1 MGNTSIQT
9 QSYRAVDKDAGQ
21 SRSYIIPFAL
31 LCSLFFLWAVANN
44 LNDILLP
51 QFQQAF
57 TLTNFQAGLIQ
68 SAFYFGYF
76 IIPIPAGILMKKL
89 SYKAGIITGLFLYA
103 FGAALFWPA
112 AEIMN
117 YTLFLVGLFI
127 IAAGLG
133 CLETAANP
141 FVTVL
146 GPESSGHFRLNLAQ
160 TFNSFGAIIAV
171 VFDNTEKVV
180 GLVDECWRMGLKIL
194 PPDINSGLYHFH
206 VNDDGEIVYGIGAIK
221 GVGEGPIE
229 AIIEARNN
237 GGYFRELF
245 DLCARTDIKKL
256 NRRVL
261 EKLIMSGAFDRLGP
275 HRAALMNS
283 LGDALKAA
291 DQHAKAEAIGQADMF
306 GVLAE
311 EPEQI
316 EQSYASCQPWPE
328 QVVLDGERETLGLYL
343 TGHPINQYLKEI
355 ERYVGGVRL
364 KDMHPTERGK
374 VTTAAGL
381 VIAARVMVTKRGNRI
396 GICTLDDRS
405 GRLEVMLFTDA
416 LDKYQQ
422 LLEKDRI
429 LIVSGQVSFDDFSGG
444 LKMTAR
450 EVMDIDEAREKYA
463 RGLAISLTDRQ
474 IDDQLLNRLRQ
485 SLEPHRSG
493 TIPVHLYYQRADARA
508 RLRFGATWRVSPSDR
523 LLNDLRGLIGSE
535 QVELEFD

>member
-31 LCSLFFLWAVANN
+31 LCLLFFLWAVANN

-171 VFDNTEKVV
+171 VFGQSLILSNVPHQSQDVLDKMSPEQLSAYKHS
-180 GLVDECWRMGLKIL
+180 LVLSVQTPYMI
-194 PPDINSGLYHFH
+194 
-206 VNDDGEIVYGIGAIK
+206 IVAI
-221 GVGEGPIE
+221 
-229 AIIEARNN
+229 
-237 GGYFRELF
+237 
-245 DLCARTDIKKL
+245 
-256 NRRVL
+256 VL
-261 EKLIMSGAFDRLGP
+261 LVALLIMLTKFPALQSDNHSDAKQGSFSASLSRLARIR
-275 HRAALMNS
+275 HWRWA
-283 LGDALKAA
+283 
-291 DQHAKAEAIGQADMF
+291 
-306 GVLAE
+306 VLAQFCYVGAQTACWSYLIRYAVE
-311 EPEQI
+311 EIPGMT
-316 EQSYASCQPWPE
+316 A
-328 QVVLDGERETLGLYL
+328 GFAANYL
-343 TGHPINQYLKEI
+343 TGTMVCFFIGRFTGTWLISRFAPHKVLAAYALIAMALCLISAFAGGHVGLIALTLCSAFMSIQYPTIFSLGIKNLGQDTKYGSSFI
-355 ERYVGGVRL
+355 VMTIIGG
-364 KDMHPTERGK
+364 GI
-374 VTTAAGL
+374 VTPVMGFVSDAAGNIPTAEL
-381 VIAARVMVTKRGNRI
+381 IPALCFAVIFIFARF
-396 GICTLDDRS
+396 RS
-405 GRLEVMLFTDA
+405 
-416 LDKYQQ
+416 Q
-422 LLEKDRI
+422 
-429 LIVSGQVSFDDFSGG
+429 
-444 LKMTAR
+444 TA
-450 EVMDIDEAREKYA
+450 
-463 RGLAISLTDRQ
+463 T
-474 IDDQLLNRLRQ
+474 N
-485 SLEPHRSG
+485 
-493 TIPVHLYYQRADARA
+493 
-508 RLRFGATWRVSPSDR
+508 
-523 LLNDLRGLIGSE
+523 
-535 QVELEFD
+535 

>member
-31 LCSLFFLWAVANN
+31 LCSLFFLWAVTNN

-171 VFDNTEKVV
+171 VFGQSLILSNVPHQSQDVLDKMSPEQLSAYKHS
-180 GLVDECWRMGLKIL
+180 LVLSVQTPYMI
-194 PPDINSGLYHFH
+194 
-206 VNDDGEIVYGIGAIK
+206 IVAI
-221 GVGEGPIE
+221 
-229 AIIEARNN
+229 
-237 GGYFRELF
+237 
-245 DLCARTDIKKL
+245 
-256 NRRVL
+256 VL
-261 EKLIMSGAFDRLGP
+261 LVALLIMLTKFPALQSDNHSDAKQGSFSASLSRLARIR
-275 HRAALMNS
+275 HWRWA
-283 LGDALKAA
+283 
-291 DQHAKAEAIGQADMF
+291 
-306 GVLAE
+306 VLAQFCYVGAQTACWSYLIRYAVE
-311 EPEQI
+311 EIPGMT
-316 EQSYASCQPWPE
+316 A
-328 QVVLDGERETLGLYL
+328 GFAANYL
-343 TGHPINQYLKEI
+343 TGTMVCFFIGRFTGTWLISRFAPHKVLAAYALIAMALCLISAFAGGHVGLIALTLCSAFMSIQYPTIFSLGIKNLGQDTKYGSSFI
-355 ERYVGGVRL
+355 VMTIIGG
-364 KDMHPTERGK
+364 GI
-374 VTTAAGL
+374 VTPVMGFVSDAAGNIPTAEL
-381 VIAARVMVTKRGNRI
+381 IPALCFAVIFIFARF
-396 GICTLDDRS
+396 RS
-405 GRLEVMLFTDA
+405 
-416 LDKYQQ
+416 Q
-422 LLEKDRI
+422 
-429 LIVSGQVSFDDFSGG
+429 
-444 LKMTAR
+444 TA
-450 EVMDIDEAREKYA
+450 
-463 RGLAISLTDRQ
+463 T
-474 IDDQLLNRLRQ
+474 N
-485 SLEPHRSG
+485 
-493 TIPVHLYYQRADARA
+493 
-508 RLRFGATWRVSPSDR
+508 
-523 LLNDLRGLIGSE
+523 
-535 QVELEFD
+535 

>member
-103 FGAALFWPA
+103 LGAA

-171 VFDNTEKVV
+171 VFGQSLILSNVPHQSQDVLDKMSPEQLSAYKHS
-180 GLVDECWRMGLKIL
+180 LVLSVQTPYMI
-194 PPDINSGLYHFH
+194 
-206 VNDDGEIVYGIGAIK
+206 IVAI
-221 GVGEGPIE
+221 
-229 AIIEARNN
+229 
-237 GGYFRELF
+237 
-245 DLCARTDIKKL
+245 
-256 NRRVL
+256 VL
-261 EKLIMSGAFDRLGP
+261 LVALLIMLTKFPALQSDNHSDAKQGSFSASLSRLARIR
-275 HRAALMNS
+275 HWRWA
-283 LGDALKAA
+283 
-291 DQHAKAEAIGQADMF
+291 
-306 GVLAE
+306 VLAQFCYVGAQTACWSYLIRYAVE
-311 EPEQI
+311 EIPGMT
-316 EQSYASCQPWPE
+316 A
-328 QVVLDGERETLGLYL
+328 GFAANYL
-343 TGHPINQYLKEI
+343 TGTMVCFFIGRFTGTWLISRFAPHKVLAAYALIAMALCLISAFAGGHVGLIALTLCSAFMSIQYPTLFSLGIKTLGQDTKYGSSFI
-355 ERYVGGVRL
+355 VMTIIGG
-364 KDMHPTERGK
+364 GI
-374 VTTAAGL
+374 VTPVMGFVSDAAGNIPTAEL
-381 VIAARVMVTKRGNRI
+381 IPALCFAVIFIFARF
-396 GICTLDDRS
+396 RS
-405 GRLEVMLFTDA
+405 
-416 LDKYQQ
+416 Q
-422 LLEKDRI
+422 
-429 LIVSGQVSFDDFSGG
+429 
-444 LKMTAR
+444 TA
-450 EVMDIDEAREKYA
+450 
-463 RGLAISLTDRQ
+463 T
-474 IDDQLLNRLRQ
+474 N
-485 SLEPHRSG
+485 
-493 TIPVHLYYQRADARA
+493 
-508 RLRFGATWRVSPSDR
+508 
-523 LLNDLRGLIGSE
+523 
-535 QVELEFD
+535 